1 MEKKYIIVTKKDG
14 KPIDDK
20 QYTKEE
26 FSKKAYELMKETG
39 LDREEMD
46 KTYDYK
52 EVPTEQ
58 NTGAPQAAND
68 EFTSKE
74 DTSSKYE
81 FSSKNDVHKASI
93 TEDVKGWNSTL
104 DNLDQIPDNIA
115 SLVDSHKDQ
124 LSITEGKKGGNV
136 AMKKNAIRVLY
147 LYNEFLKFYNE
158 YCSTEGELPTAI
170 ATYLRTSRTS
180 IKMLRREWAFDVV
193 KKDMTSIIE
202 DMFKAIGDYYK
213 SGDQSEIEE
222 FYDEV
227 NDFDDE
233 LANIHEAIDTLKFKG
248 NPIYTQFA
256 RMLAE
261 QDDDFKKACDG
272 NPTPEAM
279 SKYIM
284 DIAVKKYHLTR
295 IKMDYK
301 DQDSTLGALDW
312 ASPEDK
318 ASVNVRLSEN
328 VDDYLNLKNKKI
340 LDTEDQKKVDEIKNK
355 FMKGGMSQQD
365 AQKEI
370 NGIVKAQR
378 DKIKTSLKIFFG
390 FMGIND
396 PQKMN
401 QFAGG
406 LKRLDE
412 TEYKN
417 NWIKL
422 IENYKEAMK
431 KNIEKFKQAHSNDM
445 SAEDRDDCV
454 NKLSE
459 LLGNADKML
468 EAANNSDSTALLSHA
483 TQICTCIAEVQK
495 KTAEAKKAFGG
506 A

>member
-26 FSKKAYELMKETG
+26 FSKKAYELMKATG
-39 LDREEMD
+39 LDREAMD

-52 EVPTEQ
+52 EVSEGGVSTEQ
-58 NTGAPQAAND
+58 NTGAPQEAND
-68 EFTSKE
+68 EFNSKE
-74 DTSSKYE
+74 DTSSQYT
-81 FSSKNDVHKASI
+81 FSSKNDVHKANLD
-93 TEDVKGWNSTL
+93 TDVKGWNSTIDKL
-104 DNLDQIPDNIA
+104 DNLPEDTAN
-115 SLVDSHKDQ
+115 LVNEHKQ
-124 LSITEGKKGGNV
+124 ELELIEGKKGRDDV
-136 AMKKNAIRVLY
+136 KKNAIRVLY
-147 LYNEFLKFYNE
+147 LYNEFMKFYDECVN
-158 YCSTEGELPTAI
+158 GNLPTQLVA
-170 ATYLRTSRTS
+170 YLRVGRWGISQEVLDT
-180 IKMLRREWAFDVV
+180 I
-193 KKDMTSIIE
+193 KKDMASIIKDMLSDLRDCTQDSDPE
-202 DMFKAIGDYYK
+202 DAV
-213 SGDQSEIEE
+213 EE
-222 FYDEV
+222 FYDEIG
-227 NDFDDE
+227 DFDE
-233 LANIHEAIDTLKFKG
+233 EIKNIHNLLEDLSDEDG
-248 NPIYTQFA
+248 FA
-256 RMLAE
+256 RQTAETDEEFSKFCGGKPTGEML
-261 QDDDFKKACDG
+261 
-272 NPTPEAM
+272 
-279 SKYIM
+279 SKYLM
-284 DIAVKKYHLTR
+284 DIATKKYHLVR
-295 IKMDYK
+295 IKLNAN
-301 DQDSTLGALDW
+301 DQNSNPTWWNPEKQAST
-312 ASPEDK
+312 
-318 ASVNVRLSEN
+318 NVRLSDNEE
-328 VDDYLNLKNKKI
+328 DYLNLKNKKI
-340 LDTEDQKKVDEIKNK
+340 LDEEDQKKVDEIKNK

-378 DKIKTSLKIFFG
+378 TKIKTALKIFFG

-396 PQKMN
+396 PQTMN

-422 IENYKEAMK
+422 IENFKEAMK

-459 LLGNADKML
+459 LLGTADKML

-495 KTAEAKKAFGG
+495 KTAEAKKSFGG

>member
-26 FSKKAYELMKETG
+26 FSKKAYELMKATG
-39 LDREEMD
+39 LDRETMD

-52 EVPTEQ
+52 EVSEGGVSTEQ

-68 EFTSKE
+68 EFNSKE

-81 FSSKNDVHKASI
+81 FSSKNDVHKANI
-93 TEDVKGWNSTL
+93 TNDVKGWNSTL
-104 DNLDQIPDNIA
+104 DKLDSLPEETSNLVNEYKKELELI
-115 SLVDSHKDQ
+115 
-124 LSITEGKKGGNV
+124 EGKKGRDDV
-136 AMKKNAIRVLY
+136 KKNAIRVLY
-147 LYNEFLKFYNE
+147 LYNEFMKFYDECVN
-158 YCSTEGELPTAI
+158 GNLPTQLVA
-170 ATYLRTSRTS
+170 YLRVGSWGISQEVLDR
-180 IKMLRREWAFDVV
+180 I
-193 KKDMTSIIE
+193 KKDMADIIKQMLKDLRGCTQDSDPE
-202 DMFKAIGDYYK
+202 DAV
-213 SGDQSEIEE
+213 EE
-222 FYDEV
+222 FYDEIG
-227 NDFDDE
+227 DFDE
-233 LANIHEAIDTLKFKG
+233 EIKNIHNLLEDLSDEDG
-248 NPIYTQFA
+248 FA
-256 RMLAE
+256 RQTAETDDEFAKFCGGKPTGEML
-261 QDDDFKKACDG
+261 
-272 NPTPEAM
+272 
-279 SKYIM
+279 SKYLM
-284 DIAVKKYHLTR
+284 GIATKKYHLVR
-295 IKMDYK
+295 IKLNSNDPNSNPTWWNPEK
-301 DQDSTLGALDW
+301 Q
-312 ASPEDK
+312 ASN
-318 ASVNVRLSEN
+318 NVRLSDNEE
-328 VDDYLNLKNKKI
+328 DYLNLKNKKI
-340 LDTEDQKKVDEIKNK
+340 LDAADQKKVDEIKNK
-355 FMKGGMSQQD
+355 FMKGGMSQKD
-365 AQKEI
+365 AQNEI
-370 NGIVKAQR
+370 NEIVKAQR

-459 LLGNADKML
+459 LLGIGDKML